1 MYGVYGIGGVLILI
15 LDIYVIFMILSAAG
29 DMVMKLIWI
38 LVVLFLPL
46 IGPIL
51 YLLLGRGGRVA

>member
-1 MYGVYGIGGVLILI
+1 MHGVYGIGSVLILI

-29 DMVMKLIWI
+29 DMVMKLVWI

-46 IGPIL
+46 IGPL
-51 YLLLGRGGRVA
+51 LWLLLGRGSRTT

>member
-1 MYGVYGIGGVLILI
+1 MFTTLGSLLLLI
-15 LDIYVIFMILSAAG
+15 LDIYCIYLIVTSGRDVA
-29 DMVMKLIWI
+29 MKLVWV

-51 YLLLGRGGRVA
+51 YLVLGRGKVA